1 MDCSTGEFTFPFNSD
16 YCPTKNA
23 DVGAAEQVRA
33 DVSARAAGASPGLVN
48 SLISRRRGCSSSLVV
63 YPLDAKERHT
73 LPGIKRR
80 GGGMRQ
86 AVQGF
91 SEDSRRRMLFTFRN
105 VVGLRV
111 LVTLTYPG
119 QFSTDGR
126 EVKRHWDNMRR
137 WLVRRGVSGA
147 WFMEFQARGAPHFHC
162 FLTGEVR
169 KEEVAAAWFR
179 IVGSGDDRHL
189 RAGTRIEALRE
200 LHAPGAYAAKYL
212 KKQEQKEVPEGF
224 SDVGRFWG
232 LFGGLSV
239 QPVAEVNSQERID
252 TSTGEV
258 VSGGAVQAARVMRG
272 LVNAKRRAAGRPKFK
287 DSGRQGFTGYNCG
300 PAMAQYLSR
309 VNPDV

>member
-1 MDCSTGEFTFPFNSD
+1 MDCSTGEFPFPFNSD
-16 YCPTKNA
+16 YCPTKIGE
-23 DVGAAEQVRA
+23 VVPAEQVRA
-33 DVSARAAGASPGLVN
+33 DLSARAAGGSPGLVS
-48 SLISRRRGCSSSLVV
+48 SLISRRRGLSSSLVV

-119 QFSTDGR
+119 QFTTDGR

-137 WLVRRGVSGA
+137 WLVRRGVAGA

-162 FLTGEVR
+162 FLTGEVP
-169 KEEVAAAWFR
+169 KEEVAAAWYQ
-179 IVGSGDDRHL
+179 IVGSGDERHL
-189 RAGTRIEALRE
+189 RAGSRIEALRE
-200 LHAPGAYAAKYL
+200 LHAAGAYAAKYL

-232 LFGGLSV
+232 LFGGLAV
-239 QPVAEVNSQERID
+239 QPVAQVNSEERID
-252 TSTGEV
+252 TSTGEI

-272 LVNAKRRAAGRPKFK
+272 LVNARRRAAGRRKFR
-287 DSGRQGFTGYNCG
+287 DSGRQGFTGYGCG
-300 PAMAQYLSR
+300 PAMLRYVER
-309 VNPDV
+309 RE